1 MKFRVK
7 SKYMLDYR
15 LGNPTALPKD
25 EPESDLEAVR
35 QTIAN
40 KEELSENDDGD
51 EAENGR
57 VCPDDTIGKI
67 ENHKEPRI
75 KLELRLN
82 HGDVVVMKGREIQRI
97 WEVVSCQY

>member
-7 SKYMLDYR
+7 SKYMSDYR
-15 LGNPTALPKD
+15 LWNPTAAPKELET
-25 EPESDLEAVR
+25 EPEAMR
-35 QTIAN
+35 QTIATQ
-40 KEELSENDDGD
+40 EELSEIDDGNE

-57 VCPDDTIGKI
+57 VCLDGTIGQR
-67 ENHKEPRI
+67 ESHKEPRV

-97 WEVVSCQY
+97 WEVISD